1 MHGHT
6 APDVVPRSLN
16 DVELAR
22 LARDSGMRAIV
33 LKNHHVATADRAQL
47 AMQAVPGIEVFGGVV
62 LNRAVGGINPDAV
75 RRMVEMEG
83 GRGRI
88 VWLPTFDAENGVRA
102 EREERPFVK
111 VIREGRL
118 VPELVEVIR
127 LITRYDL
134 VLATGHLPAAESIVV
149 IKAAKAAGVKR
160 ILVTHVLSPA
170 LHATPEDLVEMVRL
184 GAMLEFVWLAHYV
197 APTTANVRFPGPS
210 RPPLPLECCVE
221 AIRAVGAEHIV
232 LASDFGQQ
240 GNPPPPDGLHA
251 FAAEL
256 HQAGISAQQLDL
268 MLRRNPA
275 RLLELAAA
283 W

>member
-1 MHGHT
+1 LANGDPSDGGI
-6 APDVVPRSLN
+6 APCQTV
-16 DVELAR
+16 
-22 LARDSGMRAIV
+22 RDR
-33 LKNHHVATADRAQL
+33 HVA
-47 AMQAVPGIEVFGGVV
+47 
-62 LNRAVGGINPDAV
+62 
-75 RRMVEMEG
+75 
-83 GRGRI
+83 
-88 VWLPTFDAENGVRA
+88 
-102 EREERPFVK
+102 
-111 VIREGRL
+111 
-118 VPELVEVIR
+118 
-127 LITRYDL
+127 RYDL
-134 VLATGHLPAAESIVV
+134 VLATGHLSAAESIVV

-170 LHATPEDLVEMVRL
+170 LHATPADLAEMVRL

-210 RPPLPLECCVE
+210 RPPLPLERCVE

-240 GNPPPPDGLHA
+240 GNPPPPDGLRA

-268 MLRRNPA
+268 MLRQNPA
-275 RLLELAAA
+275 RLLGLAAA